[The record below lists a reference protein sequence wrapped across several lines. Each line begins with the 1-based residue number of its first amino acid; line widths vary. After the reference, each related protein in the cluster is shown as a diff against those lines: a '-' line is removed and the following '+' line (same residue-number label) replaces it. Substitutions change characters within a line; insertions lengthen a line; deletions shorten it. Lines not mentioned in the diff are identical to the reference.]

1 MAPRAH
7 ISEPQTQA
15 VAATPGPSS
24 RAPDHDLRNHQKQ
37 MLTSRAE
44 VTVPAK
50 EFRWNGLRKSGSGM
64 ADAAV
69 TALIAE

>member
-1 MAPRAH
+1 
-7 ISEPQTQA
+7 
-15 VAATPGPSS
+15 
-24 RAPDHDLRNHQKQ
+24 

-44 VTVPAK
+44 VTAPSK
-50 EFRWNGLRKSGSGM
+50 ERRWNGLRKSGSGM